1 MCSLPGRLIHIS
13 IWPPSRGRTKG
24 RHGGEKRGL
33 STYPSGHGAGIRR
46 GHNVTAAFEIDVMR
60 TKKESQKHALSI
72 CTSQSAIF
80 FLFSFFLLSWG
91 ERGWVSGIGMG
102 ETEVTRMTF

>member
-1 MCSLPGRLIHIS
+1 MCSLPGRLIHII

-60 TKKESQKHALSI
+60 TKKESQKHAIYMHESI
-72 CTSQSAIF
+72 CH
-80 FLFSFFLLSWG
+80 FLFVFFFSFVLG

>member
-1 MCSLPGRLIHIS
+1 MATVPGKNQGPA
-13 IWPPSRGRTKG
+13 W
-24 RHGGEKRGL
+24 GGEKRGL

-91 ERGWVSGIGMG
+91 RGAGYLELEWGKLRLQ
-102 ETEVTRMTF
+102 E